1 MDSRLFLPLRSTLIS
16 MLTSLFIWF
25 LFVEGLKK
33 LGLVKSK

>member
-1 MDSRLFLPLRSTLIS
+1 MEKMFLPLKTTLVS
-16 MLTSLFIWF
+16 MLMGLFVWF